1 MNREIKF
8 RAWHKGKNKFLY
20 FTNFEVRWDAGFI
33 LKGESNGGHCYHC
46 FGQEIDE
53 TIQQWTGLKGK
64 NGREIYEG
72 DIITYTEK
80 MHEHGDAQQLRGK
93 VIYDPERAAFG
104 ISNTGDLDGIW
115 NYFTDMVIGNFE
127 VVGNVFEGAK

>member
-8 RAWHKGKNKFLY
+8 RIWDGNDLYPSMHGPFAWNRLP
-20 FTNFEVRWDAGFI
+20 NFDNPDNFV
-33 LKGESNGGHCYHC
+33 L
-46 FGQEIDE
+46 
-53 TIQQWTGLKGK
+53 QQFTGLKDK

-72 DIITYTEK
+72 DLITYTEK
-80 MHEHGDAQQLRGK
+80 MHEHGDAQQFRGK

-127 VVGNVFEGAK
+127 VVGNVFEGAKK